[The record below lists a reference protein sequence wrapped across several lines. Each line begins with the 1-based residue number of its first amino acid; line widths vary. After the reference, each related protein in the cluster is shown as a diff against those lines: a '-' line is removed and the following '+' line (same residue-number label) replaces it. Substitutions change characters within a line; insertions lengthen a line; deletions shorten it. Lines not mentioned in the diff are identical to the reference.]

1 MTAPA
6 LPAHTLPPS
15 TLSVAPMMDWTDR
28 HCRFFHRLLSRRTL
42 LYTEMVTTGALL
54 HGNAARH
61 LAFSVAE
68 HPVAL
73 QLGGSDP
80 QALAASARM
89 GEDFGYDE
97 INLNVGCP
105 SDRVQNGAFGACLM
119 ATPDVVAEGVAA
131 MRGAV
136 GLPVTVKHRI
146 GIDDLDSYEHL
157 HHFLSTVSAAGC
169 DTFIVHAR
177 KAILKGL
184 SPKQNREI
192 PPLRYEVVEQ
202 VKRDFPHLSVVLNG
216 GVKSLEDART
226 HLSWADGVM
235 IGREAYQRPYLLA
248 GADRLIFGEDVP
260 LPSRREVIA
269 QYLPYAAEMLAQD
282 VYLSHLTRHLLGL
295 FAGHSGARHWKR
307 TLSERSH
314 LPGAGLEVIRDALA
328 GIPDVVLDLRGEREP
343 QTAVA

>member
-6 LPAHTLPPS
+6 RPLPAH

-54 HGNAARH
+54 HGDVARH
-61 LAFSVAE
+61 LEFSAAE

-80 QALAASARM
+80 QALAASARL

-105 SDRVQNGAFGACLM
+105 SDRVQNGSFGACLM
-119 ATPDVVAEGVAA
+119 ATPEVVAEGVAA

-136 GLPVTVKHRI
+136 GVPVTVKHRI

-202 VKRDFPHLSVVLNG
+202 LKRDFPGLTVVLNG

-226 HLSWADGVM
+226 HLNWADGVM
-235 IGREAYQRPYLLA
+235 IGREAYQHPYLLA
-248 GADRLIFGEDVP
+248 GADCLIFGEDTP
-260 LPSRREVIA
+260 LPSRREVIE
-269 QYLPYAAEMLAQD
+269 QYLPYAAEMLARD

-314 LPGAGLEVIRDALA
+314 LPGAGVEVIRDALA
-328 GIPDVVLDLRGEREP
+328 GIPDVVLNMRGGREP